1 MINRYNYSY
10 VITRV
15 IIIATY
21 DQLGVNSNA
30 DYLYSSYH
38 YIIVRRQTTGVYGI

>member
-10 VITRV
+10 V

-38 YIIVRRQTTGVYGI
+38 YVLL